1 MATNE
6 FFFPDTETVR
16 IYIDMIHNQG
26 MEVCRNR
33 IDKEWLDGSLSKFSF
48 GIAIYT
54 NKAQIGQSRK
64 KKTDKYLKGF
74 ILCRIDNDSPYTV
87 WIDLVCLTVMRSS
100 APKAQS
106 RETSRV
112 GTKLMQQA
120 EEYTRSN
127 KEIRVMMLYT
137 LPEEP
142 LKQWYRRHGFGVSNV
157 DIWDGKT
164 KAFLMT
170 KFL

>member
-16 IYIDMIHNQG
+16 MYVDMIHNQG
-26 MEVCRNR
+26 MEVCRNK
-33 IDKEWLDGSLSKFSF
+33 IDKKWLDGSLYKFSF

-64 KKTDKYLKGF
+64 KKSDKQLKGF
-74 ILCRIDNDSPYTV
+74 ILCRTDNDSPNTI
-87 WIDLVCLTVMRSS
+87 WIDLVC
-100 APKAQS
+100 A

-120 EEYTRSN
+120 EEYVRNN

-137 LPEEP
+137 LPEEQ

-170 KFL
+170 KFV

>member
-16 IYIDMIHNQG
+16 IYIDMIRNQG
-26 MEVCRNR
+26 IEVCRNR
-33 IDKEWLDGSLSKFSF
+33 IDKEWLDGSLSKFSL

-87 WIDLVCLTVMRSS
+87 WIDLVC
-100 APKAQS
+100 S

-170 KFL
+170 KFI

>member
-26 MEVCRNR
+26 MEVCRNK
-33 IDKEWLDGSLSKFSF
+33 IDKDWLDGSLSKFSF

-64 KKTDKYLKGF
+64 KKTDKQLKGV

-87 WIDLVCLTVMRSS
+87 WIDLVC
-100 APKAQS
+100 S

-112 GTKLMQQA
+112 GTKLHRPKRKMRQNA
-120 EEYTRSN
+120 
-127 KEIRVMMLYT
+127 VMSCIFYN
-137 LPEEP
+137 
-142 LKQWYRRHGFGVSNV
+142 YVSSSLINE
-157 DIWDGKT
+157 
-164 KAFLMT
+164 FL
-170 KFL
+170 